1 MDGDKHIG
9 KIMKEK
15 CLPENEKGSITVLAM
30 VLLMLLTLLGIAV
43 TTTSSIE
50 VQIAGNELRQKLAFF
65 SAEAAKGWVIWNPD
79 LYGSE
84 NITSGTKHLFPN
96 DTDPYVPNTSDLS
109 EPNFPDPEVLN
120 SNQSFNGSVE
130 YDSSGDPPRGSGY
143 EADTY
148 QAHSYIMTCNGYSSN
163 NTEMQVEIGF
173 YRIGF

>member
-1 MDGDKHIG
+1 
-9 KIMKEK
+9 MKEK
-15 CLPENEKGSITVLAM
+15 CLLENKKGSASVIALILLA
-30 VLLMLLTLLGIAV
+30 LLTLLGIAV

-65 SAEAAKGWVIWNPD
+65 SAESAKGWVVWSPD
-79 LYGSE
+79 LYGSN
-84 NITSGTKHLFPN
+84 NITAGSPLFFPN
-96 DTDPYVPNTSDLS
+96 NAVPS
-109 EPNFPDPEVLN
+109 EVQTLN

-130 YDSSGDPPRGSGY
+130 YDNSGDPPRGSGY

-148 QAHSYIMTCNGYSSN
+148 QAHSYIMTCNGHSSN

>member
-1 MDGDKHIG
+1 
-9 KIMKEK
+9 MKEK
-15 CLPENEKGSITVLAM
+15 CLPENEKGSITVLAV

-50 VQIAGNELRQKLAFF
+50 VQIAGNDLRQKLAFY

-84 NITSGTKHLFPN
+84 NITLGTQHYFPN
-96 DTDPYVPNTSDLS
+96 DTANPYIPDTSGL
-109 EPNFPDPEVLN
+109 PTPEELN

>member
-1 MDGDKHIG
+1 
-9 KIMKEK
+9 MKEK
-15 CLPENEKGSITVLAM
+15 HLLENEKGSITVLAV

-50 VQIAGNELRQKLAFF
+50 VQIAGNELRHKLAFY

-84 NITSGTKHLFPN
+84 NITPGTPNYFPN
-96 DTDPYVPNTSDLS
+96 ITNPYVPDTSGL
-109 EPNFPDPEVLN
+109 PTPEVLN

-163 NTEMQVEIGF
+163 NTEKQVEIGF

>member
-1 MDGDKHIG
+1 
-9 KIMKEK
+9 MKEK
-15 CLPENEKGSITVLAM
+15 CLPENKKGSASVIALILLA
-30 VLLMLLTLLGIAV
+30 LLTLLGIAV

-50 VQIAGNELRQKLAFF
+50 VQIAGNELRQKLAFY

-84 NITSGTKHLFPN
+84 NITPGTPNYFPN
-96 DTDPYVPNTSDLS
+96 NTDPYVPDTSGL
-109 EPNFPDPEVLN
+109 PAPEVLN
-120 SNQSFNGSVE
+120 SNQSFNGSVV
-130 YDSSGDPPRGSGY
+130 YNSSGDLPRGSGY
-143 EADTY
+143 EAETY